1 MARRSV
7 RERWRTQVRQVESD
21 SSGFTLIELLVS
33 MTILLVVVGLLPS
46 ILESTMTATSAA
58 EGGATGAAQ
67 VELAI
72 QNLDAQVASASQVC
86 LPTQLTDPA
95 SGTPVTVASGF
106 GLRIEQMTSASTYQ
120 WEQWS
125 VNSSSG
131 LLQEER
137 YTPQGPGQGWVTVA
151 KTVYNSSTVVPVVV
165 PFKVSTASTGSPQ
178 KVSIDLQ
185 VREQP
190 GRLSEKLEMQS
201 AVSAFNTAYTSS
213 LASQFTTP
221 SCMSL
226 SAEPTS

>member
-1 MARRSV
+1 
-7 RERWRTQVRQVESD
+7 
-21 SSGFTLIELLVS
+21 

-137 YTPQGPGQGWVTVA
+137 YTPQAAGHGWVTVA
-151 KTVYNSSTVVPVVV
+151 KTVYNASTVV

-190 GRLSEKLEMQS
+190 GRLSEKLEIQS
-201 AVSAFNTAYTSS
+201 ALSAFNTAYTSS
-213 LASQFTTP
+213 LVPACASTN
-221 SCMSL
+221 
-226 SAEPTS
+226 AEPTS